1 MIPVPKK
8 PSPKPLTLMNVDKGE
23 EIAGAWVTPTVPG
36 VGFYKLLAKKKKDG
50 QYEWVHFVQRAD
62 GRKENVYRGEVES
75 EARLKDVVEAIN
87 RALNTAY
94 GSTIRLQVAD
104 YDLYTLDGKKISGTV
119 H

>member
-1 MIPVPKK
+1 MPKK

-50 QYEWVHFVQRAD
+50 ACEWVHFVQRAD
-62 GRKENVYRGEVES
+62 GTKESVYRGTVENQK
-75 EARLKDVVEAIN
+75 RLNDVVEAIN
-87 RALNTAY
+87 SALNTAY
-94 GSTIRLQVAD
+94 GPTIRLHVAD
-104 YDLYTLDGKKISGTV
+104 YDLYTLDGKKASGTV